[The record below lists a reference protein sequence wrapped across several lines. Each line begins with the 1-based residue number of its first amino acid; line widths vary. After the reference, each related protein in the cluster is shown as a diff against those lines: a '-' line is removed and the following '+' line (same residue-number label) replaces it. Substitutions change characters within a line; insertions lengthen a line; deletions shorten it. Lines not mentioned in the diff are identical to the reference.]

1 MKIGVIPDCFRIPI
15 KDAIKKAKELAL
27 DGIQPYATRG
37 ELDPANMSKTAR
49 DDFKKFVSDLG
60 LEISALVGDFGGHG
74 FTDSKT
80 IDWRVGRTME
90 VIDLA
95 LDLKVKIVTTHIGIV
110 PENQD
115 AIEWK
120 LLLQSLPE
128 LGNYAANRG
137 IVLATETGPEPAEL
151 LKKLLMKL
159 NNPGIMV
166 NYDPANLVM
175 VAGDDPVKGVY
186 TLKDY
191 IVHTHA
197 KDGIKLPDENGK
209 KRWKE
214 MPLGEGNVNFS
225 EYLKAMKDIGFNG
238 FFTIEREVGENP
250 EQDII
255 KARDF
260 LRGLSAKMNY

>member
-1 MKIGVIPDCFRIPI
+1 R
-15 KDAIKKAKELAL
+15 
-27 DGIQPYATRG
+27 
-37 ELDPANMSKTAR
+37 
-49 DDFKKFVSDLG
+49 VS
-60 LEISALVGDFGGHG
+60 
-74 FTDSKT
+74 
-80 IDWRVGRTME
+80 RTKE

-95 LDLKVKIVTTHIGIV
+95 FDLGVKIITTHIGIV
-110 PENQD
+110 PDDRD

-128 LGNYAANRG
+128 VGDYAANKG
-137 IVLATETGPEPAEL
+137 ILLATETGPEPAEI
-151 LKKLLMKL
+151 LKKLLVEL

-175 VAGDDPVKGVY
+175 VAGDDPVEGVY

-191 IVHTHA
+191 IAHTHA

-214 MPLGEGNVNFS
+214 LPLGEGNVNFP
-225 EYLKAMKDIGFNG
+225 EYLKAMKNIGFDG

-250 EQDII
+250 EADIV

-260 LRGLSAKMNY
+260 LKSLAAKLNY